1 MPDSIWS
8 AQSSVARRLA
18 FVSILL
24 APSRLL
30 ADHLTVV
37 SHSPARS
44 ANNVPRST
52 SLVWTFDRPVDP
64 STVNFDNIRV
74 FGRGTGAIRGSF
86 SLSNGNQTV
95 TLTPDRS
102 FSAGDVVLVTLSHHL
117 RGTDNN
123 PLRNAGYGFRFTT
136 IADPATMSFTQIMS
150 VSNRGTT
157 PQTRIY
163 GAIGSDLDN
172 DGWLDLT
179 TVNEVSSDLRI
190 FMNRADGSGLY
201 HNFLQPPEPINYESS
216 PNAAADFNNDGLV
229 DVTVASSATSVV
241 SVLLGQGDGTFGP
254 QQTIPV
260 GSTPHGMAVLDADG
274 DGDMDIVTSNTGGN
288 NCSILLNNGAGVFG
302 SATHFEGGGNGEYA
316 LASADMNGDGIF
328 DLVVG
333 AQFNQRIIVHLGN
346 GNGTFAATANV
357 PAGGSVWMLDTA
369 DVNNDGNEDVNTANS
384 GSNNGSILLGNGA
397 GGLGAAVTY
406 AAASHVVATDTG
418 DLDGDG
424 DLDWLLSCFG
434 GGQWRVYRNNGNGT
448 FTPVSIIPAAA
459 NPACAS
465 ILDVDNDHDL
475 DLVLLDEIADL
486 MRVYRNT
493 GPLVDGDMNCD
504 GSVDIL
510 DINPFTLALSDPAA
524 YDAAYPNCNR
534 NNADVNDDGNVD
546 VLDIN
551 PFVALISGT

>member
-1 MPDSIWS
+1 MT
-8 AQSSVARRLA
+8 ARVLRATPPSLC
-18 FVSILL
+18 FVLL
-24 APSRLL
+24 APLVCL
-30 ADHLTVV
+30 ADNLAIV
-37 SHSPARS
+37 SHSPASS
-44 ANNVPRST
+44 ASNVPRGT
-52 SLVWTFDRPVDP
+52 GFVVTFDRPVDP
-64 STVNFDNIRV
+64 ATVNFDNIRV
-74 FGRGTGAIRGSF
+74 FGHGTGAIRGTF
-86 SLSNGNQTV
+86 ALSNGNQTV

-102 FSAGDVVLVTLSHHL
+102 FSAGDVVMVTLSHNL
-117 RGTDNN
+117 RGADNN
-123 PLRNAGYGFRFTT
+123 PLRSAGYGYRFTT

-190 FMNRADGSGLY
+190 FMNRADGTGLY
-201 HNFLQPPEPINYESS
+201 HNFMQPPETINFESS
-216 PNAAADFNNDGLV
+216 PNDCADFDNDGLV

-241 SVLLGQGDGTFGP
+241 SVLLGHGDGTFGP
-254 QQTIPV
+254 QQTINV
-260 GSTPHGMAVLDADG
+260 GSTPHGMATLDADG

-288 NCSILLNNGAGVFG
+288 NCSIMFNNGAGVFG
-302 SATHFEGGGNGEYA
+302 PATHFEGGGSGEYA
-316 LASADMNGDGIF
+316 LGSADMNNDGIF

-333 AQFNQRIIVHLGN
+333 AQGNQRIVVQLGN
-346 GNGTFAATANV
+346 GNGTFTQSSNM
-357 PAGGSVWMLDTA
+357 PAGGAVWMLGTS
-369 DVNNDGNEDVNTANS
+369 DVNNDGNEDVHTANS
-384 GSNNGSILLGNGA
+384 GSSNGSILLGNGA
-397 GGLGAAVTY
+397 GAIGSPATY
-406 AAASHVVATDTG
+406 AATPQTVSTRTG

-424 DLDWLLSCFG
+424 DLDWVLSCFS
-434 GGQWRVYRNNGNGT
+434 GGQWHVYRNNGNGT
-448 FTPVSIIPAAA
+448 FTPHVIIPAAS

-486 MRVYRNT
+486 MRVYRNA

-510 DINPFTLALSDPAA
+510 DINPFTLALSDAAA
-524 YDAAYPNCNR
+524 YNAAYPNCNR
-534 NNADVNDDGNVD
+534 NNADVNDDGSVD

-551 PFVALISGT
+551 PFVALISGG